1 MSEEKMN
8 DMDNTLANCGD
19 KISDVQKPH
28 CDMSVG
34 GENHSH
40 DGDCNYHYSVKNS
53 HYSVIHTHGEY
64 VHTHK
69 GEEHTHGEITH
80 THDTHCEVVHT
91 HDIHYDGAHTH
102 ETHNKEESCNHTHCE
117 NGNRV
122 DEIAHDG
129 YTHTHDGYTH
139 SHDGHTH
146 PTDLDR
152 NHKHANISEIHSCRQ
167 NELERCTE
175 KAVVCDDENTKRCRE
190 EYEKDKTDK
199 YALIALGVALQRQL
213 RYNEAS
219 AYYDRAA
226 ELYPNDYTA
235 RRKKAFCHM
244 AMLDTAVAREE
255 FLWCEQ
261 RTDDMLDIKYRL
273 ACLAYYDG
281 KYVEAKRLFCECYP
295 LCAYRDEM
303 YIAVLYW
310 ELLCDVR
317 LKINFKDTL
326 KKYHA
331 DIKAGHHTG
340 YLATVKLFLTGD
352 DSGLLGMI
360 GEDEL
365 NEAIYLFG
373 RGCYLESIGDREG
386 AKASYAHA
394 LSHDLYFSSFAYL
407 GLYSDKLHGIIE

>member
-1 MSEEKMN
+1 MIEERTK
-8 DMDNTLANCGD
+8 DKDNTLANCGEKVAD
-19 KISDVQKPH
+19 TQNSH
-28 CDMSVG
+28 YYMSACS
-34 GENHSH
+34 EIQSH
-40 DGDCNYHYSVKNS
+40 DNDCHYHDSVKNLN
-53 HYSVIHTHGEY
+53 YSVIHTHGGY
-64 VHTHK
+64 VHTHE
-69 GEEHTHGEITH
+69 GEEHTHGEIIH
-80 THDTHCEVVHT
+80 AHATHCEVAHSHET
-91 HDIHYDGAHTH
+91 HCEDTHTH
-102 ETHNKEESCNHTHCE
+102 ETHSKEECSNEIRCE
-117 NGNRV
+117 NENKA
-122 DEIAHDG
+122 DEIAHEG

-146 PTDLDR
+146 PAELDR
-152 NHKHANISEIHSCRQ
+152 NHKHANISEIHSRRQ
-167 NELERCTE
+167 NELERSAETS
-175 KAVVCDDENTKRCRE
+175 VVCDDENTKHCRE

-199 YALIALGVALQRQL
+199 GALIALGEALQRQL

-219 AYYDRAA
+219 VYYDKAV

-244 AMLDTAVAREE
+244 AILDTVVARKE

-273 ACLAYYDG
+273 ACLAYYDR

-310 ELLCDVR
+310 ELLCDIR
-317 LKINFKDTL
+317 LKIDFKDTL

-352 DSGLLGMI
+352 DSGLLEMI
-360 GEDEL
+360 GDDEL

-373 RGCYLESIGDREG
+373 RGCYLESIGDKEG
-386 AKASYAHA
+386 AKASYSHA

-407 GLYSDKLHGIIE
+407 GLYSDKRHGIIE